1 MHLDQFQILLIIQP
15 NLTAISFL
23 YYHRFSIFLDSE
35 ILHTLHT
42 THEATRTLVF
52 RNRNFSIKPFQLDTL
67 NFVFSFSEF
76 LRSVCGYIYDI
87 KQICIYILITTPIY

>member
-52 RNRNFSIKPFQLDTL
+52 RNRNFFNKTFSVGHIEFCF
-67 NFVFSFSEF
+67 FVF
-76 LRSVCGYIYDI
+76 
-87 KQICIYILITTPIY
+87 